1 MSGTQLH
8 RTIQLIT
15 RLVTQC
21 NNQLDMGKEA
31 DIDSFQGKLENL
43 SNTLMSDPKLCQDPV
58 LQNLMGE
65 LAKSLRS
72 FHESARRQYNDLSE
86 KMNTIKSRND
96 VLNTYLKMSR
106 YR

>member
-1 MSGTQLH
+1 MSGAPLH
-8 RTIQLIT
+8 QQIQLVT

-21 NNQLDMGKEA
+21 HNQLDMGKEA
-31 DIDSFQGKLENL
+31 DIDCFHAKLETL
-43 SNTLMSDPKLCQDPV
+43 TSTLMSNPKLCQDPV
-58 LQNLMGE
+58 LQHLMGD

-72 FHESARRQYNDLSE
+72 FHEAARRQYNDLSD

-106 YR
+106 H